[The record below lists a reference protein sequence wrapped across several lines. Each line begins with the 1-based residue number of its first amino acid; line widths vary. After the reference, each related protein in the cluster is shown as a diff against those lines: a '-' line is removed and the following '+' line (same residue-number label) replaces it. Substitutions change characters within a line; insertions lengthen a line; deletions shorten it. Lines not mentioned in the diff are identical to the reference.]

1 MSRWDPL
8 LVTAADVVAHAEGT
22 VDRLRDDDGLALVAA
37 ERAQAALDDWLG
49 FPAFVHEAVSRTYLG
64 TAARVVGFDLAYVN
78 GSAGGPGGS
87 GFRFNPVGPASLA
100 LDAGV
105 TLDLLGRLDVGA
117 AEDRSVVR
125 YLSGWRRPEQTDEAV
140 LAVLGEVSGPDGNP
154 LVAAR
159 LSVVPEAPRAIVGAL
174 AEAAVVVAKRLSI
187 GAGVRRT
194 ETDLG
199 AGVTR
204 AESVPLSEI
213 QAVFGSALHRFRHV
227 SV

>member
-8 LVTAADVVAHAEGT
+8 LVTAADVLASAQGT
-22 VDRLRDDDGLALVAA
+22 VDGLADDDGLVLVAA

-49 FPAFVHEAVSRTYLG
+49 FPAFVHETTSRTYLG
-64 TAARVVGFDLAYVN
+64 AAVRVVGFDLAYVN
-78 GSAGGPGGS
+78 GSAGGP
-87 GFRFNPVGPASLA
+87 FFNPVGPASLA

-213 QAVFGSALHRFRHV
+213 QAVFSSALHRSRHV